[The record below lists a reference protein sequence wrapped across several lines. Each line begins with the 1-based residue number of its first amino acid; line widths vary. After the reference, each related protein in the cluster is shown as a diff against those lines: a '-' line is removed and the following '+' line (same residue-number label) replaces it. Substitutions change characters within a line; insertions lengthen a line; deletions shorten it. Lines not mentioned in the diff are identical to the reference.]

1 ERMSKSRT
9 LAVTDPKL
17 DPPLEE
23 TMHAA
28 LSWKG
33 RLDYIVE
40 TMREMSVQ
48 TDPQEMVRAYTR
60 RVDVL
65 FPSDRRISISRRYAS
80 PGEYH
85 VTRYSE
91 WKRDIDPWREHHL
104 LPLHSG
110 GLFAELLASEK
121 PA

>member
-1 ERMSKSRT
+1 MSKSRT

-17 DPPLEE
+17 DSPLEE
-23 TMHAA
+23 TKHAA

-80 PGEYH
+80 PG
-85 VTRYSE
+85 
-91 WKRDIDPWREHHL
+91 
-104 LPLHSG
+104 
-110 GLFAELLASEK
+110 
-121 PA
+121 